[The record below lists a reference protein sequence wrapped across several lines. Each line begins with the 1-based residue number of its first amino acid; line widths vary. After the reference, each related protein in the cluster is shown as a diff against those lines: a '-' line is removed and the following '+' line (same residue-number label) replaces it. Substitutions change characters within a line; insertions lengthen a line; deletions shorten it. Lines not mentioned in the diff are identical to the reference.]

1 MCRGTFAKSRIMVVA
16 TEKPDVVI
24 ILVKV
29 ESQIATALGTFH
41 NAGEH
46 AGLLRNGC
54 ASAARGTQTLHLF
67 PTDTVNDRLMD
78 IKEDGPVFIRVFNT
92 ALHLIRLGIAL
103 EVNDIAA
110 VFL

>member
-1 MCRGTFAKSRIMVVA
+1 MVVA
-16 TEKPDVVI
+16 TEKLDVVI

-29 ESQIATALGTFH
+29 ESQIATALGAFH

-54 ASAARGTQTLHLF
+54 SSAACCMQALHLF

-78 IKEDGPVFIRVFNT
+78 IEESRPVFFRVFN
-92 ALHLIRLGIAL
+92 AAFYLVGLGISL
-103 EVNDIAA
+103 EVDCQTSFF
-110 VFL
+110 VK